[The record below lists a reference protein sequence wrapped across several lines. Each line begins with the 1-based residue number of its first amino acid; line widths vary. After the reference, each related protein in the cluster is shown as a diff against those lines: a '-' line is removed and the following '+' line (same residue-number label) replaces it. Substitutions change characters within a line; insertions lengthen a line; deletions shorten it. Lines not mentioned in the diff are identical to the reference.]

1 MLFLSTT
8 FSNNK
13 YCLKFNELNT
23 SAFYSDHKS
32 AWTNNYFIQRYVSL
46 SLQWLIVP
54 RCKPTLDKIYKN
66 SISYFRTVHIHQR
79 HHMQWWVILLMLVI
93 KNFALHVVIVIQS
106 DMDKFSCKEMARIS
120 PFKAIRSLRLKP
132 YKKSQNY
139 HTYAT
144 SAPRWWRKD
153 ISRWKDATHK
163 Y

>member
-13 YCLKFNELNT
+13 YCLEFKRLNI

-32 AWTNNYFIQRYVSL
+32 AWTNNYFVQTYVSL

-54 RCKPTLDKIYKN
+54 LCKPTLDKIYKN
-66 SISYFRTVHIHQR
+66 SISYFWTVHIHLR
-79 HHMQWWVILLMLVI
+79 HHMRLWVILLMLVVR
-93 KNFALHVVIVIQS
+93 NFALHVVIVIET
-106 DMDKFSCKEMARIS
+106 DMDKFSCKEKARIS
-120 PFKAIRSLRLKP
+120 LFKAIQSLRLKP
-132 YKKSQNY
+132 YKKSQNSY
-139 HTYAT
+139 TFAT